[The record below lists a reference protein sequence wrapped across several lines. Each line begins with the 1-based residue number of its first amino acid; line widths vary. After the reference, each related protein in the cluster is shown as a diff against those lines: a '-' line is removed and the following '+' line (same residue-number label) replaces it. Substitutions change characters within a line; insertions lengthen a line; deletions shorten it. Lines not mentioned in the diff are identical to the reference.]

1 MLTET
6 KRTDLFCEYYAKW
19 ITVYKKGAI
28 RKVTMD
34 KYLMTQKWLV
44 KLVPNLRVCDM
55 NRIAY
60 QQLLNDYAEFHER
73 QTTMDFHHQ
82 LKGAILDAVDEGL
95 IERDPT
101 RKAII
106 KGKPPVAKKIKYLNQ
121 FELHKVANP
130 FIDVG
135 FRQVKDVVDLRVF
148 DLLNICR
155 INNNRAEEK
164 NSKWTPSNVSR
175 NSMKVVWWKCGAGH
189 SYRAKITDRTIE
201 QKGCPQCEAEFQQA
215 LPQMLIMMYGAQ
227 NGITVKSNSDSELGM
242 RLVAYL
248 PELHCAVDIAGATVT
263 EKREQSVKAHI
274 CQSNRLG
281 YYLIKRTADTSQM
294 AAEIKTLF
302 IRNHIY
308 LHTDSEKDVQV
319 LRERFLEW
327 KNRNACKLNGKY

>member
-1 MLTET
+1 MKKNFFKRGMAGLLSLVMCLTALVGIGT
-6 KRTDLFCEYYAKW
+6 TTAYAAGERAE
-19 ITVYKKGAI
+19 VY
-28 RKVTMD
+28 
-34 KYLMTQKWLV
+34 LV
-44 KLVPNLRVCDM
+44 SFPRSGDANIDYSGTWGHPNLRYM
-55 NRIAY
+55 NGWHSGESKY
-60 QQLLNDYAEFHER
+60 NDLGTTDPHLLSEW
-73 QTTMDFHHQ
+73 DF
-82 LKGAILDAVDEGL
+82 
-95 IERDPT
+95 
-101 RKAII
+101 
-106 KGKPPVAKKIKYLNQ
+106 
-121 FELHKVANP
+121 
-130 FIDVG
+130 
-135 FRQVKDVVDLRVF
+135 
-148 DLLNICR
+148 
-155 INNNRAEEK
+155 EK

-294 AAEIKTLF
+294 AAVIKTLF

>member
-1 MLTET
+1 MQKILVVEDDLDIQELLKNFLQEAGYSIVLANDGVEALSIFSDVQFVILLVAVLASIVYSYYVTRPVLRISNVSKRMSELDFSWRCEEN
-6 KRTDLFCEYYAKW
+6 RTDELGILARSLNEMSQKLS
-19 ITVYKKGAI
+19 VS
-28 RKVTMD
+28 
-34 KYLMTQKWLV
+34 MT
-44 KLVPNLRVCDM
+44 D
-55 NRIAY
+55 
-60 QQLLNDYAEFHER
+60 
-73 QTTMDFHHQ
+73 
-82 LKGAILDAVDEGL
+82 
-95 IERDPT
+95 
-101 RKAII
+101 
-106 KGKPPVAKKIKYLNQ
+106 
-121 FELHKVANP
+121 
-130 FIDVG
+130 
-135 FRQVKDVVDLRVF
+135 
-148 DLLNICR
+148 
-155 INNNRAEEK
+155 EK

-281 YYLIKRTADTSQM
+281 YYLIKRTADASQM

-327 KNRNACKLNGKY
+327 KYRNACKLNGKY